1 MPRKVPPPPPTLAR
15 FLEAYPSA
23 IRELALAARTLLLQ
37 KHPDLTEKVWP
48 GWKVI
53 GYGRGPRMSD
63 FVVGI
68 GPAKAHL
75 GVHLAGGASLD
86 DPSELL
92 RGSSSSARHIRVT
105 SVEQLASRDV
115 RRLIDAAFELAAGRD
130 DAAQGNSE
138 RAVTQTTRVKET
150 KTGARRDGGDWERPV
165 SDASVLE
172 KTGRD
177 WADWVRTLDAEG
189 CATMTHREIVAV
201 VGGTYGVGPWWQQMI
216 TVGYERARGLRD
228 VHQTTGGYQVGGSKT
243 VNVPLDALWKAWCDT
258 RARRKWLPA
267 TFTVRKATEP
277 KSLRITWHDGS
288 DLQVLFYAKGD
299 AKSQVTV
306 DHRKL
311 PPSLVDEMKTFWQ
324 ERLALLKEQL
334 ERRA

>member
-1 MPRKVPPPPPTLAR
+1 MPRKVPAPPPALTR
-15 FLEAYPSA
+15 FLDAYSA
-23 IRELALAARTLLLQ
+23 VIRELTLEARALLVQ
-37 KHPDLTEKVWP
+37 KHPDLTEKVWA
-48 GWKVI
+48 GWKAI

-63 FVVGI
+63 IVVAL

-75 GVHLAGGASLD
+75 GVHLAGGVALD
-86 DPSELL
+86 DPAKLL
-92 RGSSSSARHIRVT
+92 RGTGRSARHIRVT

-115 RRLIDAAFELAAGRD
+115 RRLIDAAFALAAARD
-130 DAAQGNSE
+130 DAAPGRS
-138 RAVTQTTRVKET
+138 RKAAKVPKPVKQTRTAPGGV
-150 KTGARRDGGDWERPV
+150 GDWERPV
-165 SDASVLE
+165 SDESVLG
-172 KTGRD
+172 KTGRT

-201 VGGTYGVGPWWQQMI
+201 VGGRYDVGPWWQQTI

-228 VHQTTGGYQVGGSKT
+228 VHQTTGGYQVGASKT
-243 VNVPLDALWKAWCDT
+243 INVPLDALWKAWSDART
-258 RARRKWLPA
+258 RRKWLPD

-311 PPSLVDEMKTFWQ
+311 PPSLVDETKAFWQ